1 MRVLVF
7 LLGLVVALSCNA
19 QGVLWPA
26 ASAPCNGS
34 LQACVDAQPA
44 NFTVE
49 IASNNPNNIGGN
61 GSGGDLYLPRSITL
75 VAASGY
81 HPSFPSGVGIQSVMA
96 SATNIVIQGIRL
108 RNGGVTLHSVT
119 AEAINVDVRRVDIE
133 DTSGNANFEFQ
144 QAGGGSYSLRFEDNH
159 YRRRGGTANPLYI
172 ASSVGTLEADVRF
185 NHFEVPDD
193 SSSAYGVV
201 GAVTQSAKLDLD
213 LVGNRVYGSFTYG
226 ALCGVI
232 GSGATA
238 TSVLTMRA
246 FSNIVTPSAHR
257 VGTGICA
264 FGGEGVM
271 SAYLVNNT
279 LTDLSVG
286 AYLGVRPFAAPLTTQ
301 ALSGYVFNN
310 LIGYG
315 LQAVHQQALASAISN
330 GFNLLHGNAGFG
342 TGFTPAGAS
351 TITADPK
358 LISRERPYLASD
370 SPARNAGDGFAL
382 IFAPGVALPF
392 LDADGFR
399 RVKETA
405 VDIGAYEYGDAWFR
419 AAAPAIPSGNNWFDL
434 NHPSVNGVGG
444 ARLQATANNSIASGS
459 LLAPFGV
466 YQSGAPATWS
476 VYAENPLTPM
486 PANAGF
492 NLFEPANGSGRFLH
506 TLSSSTSSSQLNDG
520 SVNGKPNAMVFVTH
534 NWNPAGGAGIYN
546 NHPTGVYTYADNN
559 WYVQSGDGFSMPNG
573 AAFNV
578 YAQEQSPSVFRA
590 YASGA
595 SIFGGTSM
603 FIDATAINV
612 ACAIVL
618 VTPWTGSSDNRNY
631 DIYQHPSGQWSVYSP
646 AGIPDGTQFNVMY
659 SPRQVFECSGP
670 LFRNGFE

>member
-1 MRVLVF
+1 MRVLIL
-7 LLGLVVALSCNA
+7 LLGLVFALSCSA
-19 QGVLWPA
+19 QAVVWPS
-26 ASAPCNGS
+26 ASAPCNGT
-34 LQACVDAQPA
+34 LQACIDAQPA

-49 IASNNPNNIGGN
+49 IASNNPTNIGGT
-61 GSGGDLYLPRSITL
+61 GAGGDLNLPRSITL

-81 HPSFPSGVGIQSVMA
+81 RPSFPSGVGIRSTMGIA
-96 SATNIVIQGIRL
+96 STLVLDGIRL
-108 RNGGVTLHSVT
+108 RNGGLQLDSFAT
-119 AEAINVDVRRVDIE
+119 AAVSVDVRRVDIE

-144 QAGGGSYSLRFEDNH
+144 QFGSGSYNLRFENNH
-159 YRRRGGTANPLYI
+159 YRRRGGTASPLSI
-172 ASSVGTLEADVRF
+172 HSSNGTLDADVRF

-193 SSSAYGVV
+193 SSSAYGAV
-201 GAVTQSAKLDLD
+201 GLVTQSGVLNLDLI
-213 LVGNRVYGSFTYG
+213 GNRVYGSFSYG

-232 GSGATA
+232 GAGSTA
-238 TSVLTMRA
+238 ASALKLRA
-246 FSNIVTPSAHR
+246 FSNIVTPSAYR

-264 FGGEGVM
+264 YGGEGAM

-279 LTDLSVG
+279 LTDLATG
-286 AYLGVRPFAAPLTTQ
+286 AYLGVRPFGPPVTTQ

-310 LIGYG
+310 LIGYNQ
-315 LQAVHQQALASAISN
+315 QAVYQQALASGVTN

-342 TGFTPAGAS
+342 TGFSPAGAS

-358 LISRERPYLASD
+358 LTSRERPYLASD

-382 IFAPGVALPF
+382 LFAPGTALPF

-399 RVKETA
+399 RVKESA
-405 VDIGAYEYGDAWFR
+405 VDIGAYEFGDAWFR
-419 AAAPAIPSGNNWFDL
+419 AAAPAIPSGNNWFDFS
-434 NHPSVNGVGG
+434 HPSVDGAGS
-444 ARLQATANNSIASGS
+444 ARLQATANHSIAGGS

-466 YQSGAPATWS
+466 YQFGAPVGWS
-476 VYAENPLTPM
+476 LYAEDTLTPM
-486 PANAGF
+486 PSNAGF
-492 NLFEPANGSGRFLH
+492 NLFEPAAGGGRFLH
-506 TLSSSTSSSQLNDG
+506 TLSSSSTSSQLNDS
-520 SVNGKPNAMVFVTH
+520 SVNGLASAMVFVTH
-534 NWNPAGGAGIYN
+534 NWNPGGGGGVYN

-559 WYVQSGDGFSMPNG
+559 WYVQSGDGNSMPSG

-595 SIFGGTSM
+595 SIVGGTSM
-603 FIDATAINV
+603 FIDAAAINV

-618 VTPWTGSSDNRNY
+618 VTPWTASSDNRSY
-631 DIYQHPSGQWSVYSP
+631 DLYQHPSGQWSVYSP

-659 SPRQVFECSGP
+659 SPRQIFECSGP